1 MEDSVK
7 DLDSDINPST
17 PEPRFSIG
25 SKSPDKKDQII
36 LFNKPIM
43 LKNKIFG
50 HNKWGINVEIHH
62 PISGDW
68 KQTYKSMN
76 DEDDWV
82 ICSNRQDAELDADI
96 RSV

>member
-7 DLDSDINPST
+7 DLDGDINPST

-25 SKSPDKKDQII
+25 SKSPVTNM
-36 LFNKPIM
+36 FCSN
-43 LKNKIFG
+43 
-50 HNKWGINVEIHH
+50 
-62 PISGDW
+62 ISGDW

-76 DEDDWV
+76 DDDDWV

-96 RSV
+96 RSVLQPLSDSTAILWSCRVYMKTY

>member
-1 MEDSVK
+1 MPHK
-7 DLDSDINPST
+7 CRN
-17 PEPRFSIG
+17 
-25 SKSPDKKDQII
+25 
-36 LFNKPIM
+36 
-43 LKNKIFG
+43 
-50 HNKWGINVEIHH
+50 
-62 PISGDW
+62 SGDW